1 MPLKNACR
9 QLSADVLYLFRF
21 HFFPVKEI
29 FITIEKQN
37 AMQDILTHICDEHD
51 IVIQSLQVMPDHIHM
66 LISFNPKHAASS
78 IVKTLKGK
86 SARLWFKAYPETKA
100 MLWGGHLWTPSY
112 FMSTVGSMSKE
123 TVKKYIENQ
132 LTKYNDGRPRT

>member
-1 MPLKNACR
+1 MMVKTRTNVY
-9 QLSADVLYLFRF
+9 DFNF
-21 HFFPVKEI
+21 HLVWVTKYRKEI
-29 FITIEKQN
+29 FTTIEKQN
-37 AMQDILTHICDEHD
+37 AMQDMLTHICDEHD
-51 IVIQSLQVMPDHIHM
+51 IVILSLQVMPDHIHM
-66 LISFNPKHAASS
+66 LISFNPKHAASN

-132 LTKYNDGRPRT
+132 LTEYNDGRPRT

>member
-1 MPLKNACR
+1 MMVKTRTNVY
-9 QLSADVLYLFRF
+9 DFNF
-21 HFFPVKEI
+21 HLVWVTKYRKEI
-29 FITIEKQN
+29 FTSIEKQN
-37 AMQDILTHICDEHD
+37 AMQDMLTHICDEHD
-51 IVIQSLQVMPDHIHM
+51 IVIQSLQVMTDHIQM
-66 LISFNPKHAASS
+66 LISFNPKHAASN

-132 LTKYNDGRPRT
+132 LTEYNDGRPRT

>member
-1 MPLKNACR
+1 MIVKTRTNVY
-9 QLSADVLYLFRF
+9 DFNF
-21 HFFPVKEI
+21 HLVWVTKYRKEI
-29 FITIEKQN
+29 FTTIEKQN
-37 AMQDILTHICDEHD
+37 AMQDMLTHICDEQD

-86 SARLWFKAYPETKA
+86 SARLWFKAYPETKT

-112 FMSTVGSMSKE
+112 FMATVGSMSKE

-132 LTKYNDGRPRT
+132 LTEYNDGRPRT

>member
-1 MPLKNACR
+1 MIVKTRTNVY
-9 QLSADVLYLFRF
+9 DFNF
-21 HFFPVKEI
+21 HLVWVTKYRKEI
-29 FITIEKQN
+29 FTTIEKQN

-51 IVIQSLQVMPDHIHM
+51 IVIQLLQVMPDHIHM

-112 FMSTVGSMSKE
+112 FMATVGSMSKE

-132 LTKYNDGRPRT
+132 LTEYNDGRPRT

>member
-1 MPLKNACR
+1 MIVKTRTNVY
-9 QLSADVLYLFRF
+9 DFNF
-21 HFFPVKEI
+21 HLVWVTKYRKEI
-29 FITIEKQN
+29 FTTIEKQN
-37 AMQDILTHICDEHD
+37 AMQDILAHICDEHD
-51 IVIQSLQVMPDHIHM
+51 IIIQSLQVTPDHIHM

-112 FMSTVGSMSKE
+112 FMATVGSMSKE

-132 LTKYNDGRPRT
+132 LTEYNDGRPRT

>member
-1 MPLKNACR
+1 MIVKTRTNVY
-9 QLSADVLYLFRF
+9 DFNF
-21 HFFPVKEI
+21 HLVWVTKYRKEI
-29 FITIEKQN
+29 FTTIEKQN
-37 AMQDILTHICDEHD
+37 AMQDMLTHICDKHD

-112 FMSTVGSMSKE
+112 FMATVGSMSKE

-132 LTKYNDGRPRT
+132 LTEYNDGRPRT

>member
-1 MPLKNACR
+1 MIVKTRTNVY
-9 QLSADVLYLFRF
+9 DFNF
-21 HFFPVKEI
+21 HLVWVTKYRKEI
-29 FITIEKQN
+29 FTTIEKQN
-37 AMQDILTHICDEHD
+37 AMQDMLTHICDEHD

-66 LISFNPKHAASS
+66 LISFNPKHAASN

-86 SARLWFKAYPETKA
+86 SARRWFKAYPETKA

-132 LTKYNDGRPRT
+132 LTEYNDGRPRT

>member
-1 MPLKNACR
+1 MIVKTRTNVY
-9 QLSADVLYLFRF
+9 DFNF
-21 HFFPVKEI
+21 HLVWVTKYRKEI
-29 FITIEKQN
+29 FTTIEKQN
-37 AMQDILTHICDEHD
+37 AMQDMLTHICDKHD

-86 SARLWFKAYPETKA
+86 SARLWFKAYPETKT

-132 LTKYNDGRPRT
+132 LTEYNDGRPRT

>member
-1 MPLKNACR
+1 MIVKTRTNVY
-9 QLSADVLYLFRF
+9 DFNF
-21 HFFPVKEI
+21 HLVWVTKYRKEI
-29 FITIEKQN
+29 FTTIEKQN

-51 IVIQSLQVMPDHIHM
+51 IIIQSLQVTPDHIHM

-132 LTKYNDGRPRT
+132 LTEYNDGRPRT

>member
-1 MPLKNACR
+1 MIVKTRTNVY
-9 QLSADVLYLFRF
+9 DFNF
-21 HFFPVKEI
+21 HLVWVTKYRKEI
-29 FITIEKQN
+29 FTTIEKQN
-37 AMQDILTHICDEHD
+37 TMQDILTHICDEHD
-51 IVIQSLQVMPDHIHM
+51 IVIQLLQVMPDHIHM

-112 FMSTVGSMSKE
+112 FMATVGNMSKE

-132 LTKYNDGRPRT
+132 LTEYNDGRPRT

>member
-1 MPLKNACR
+1 MIVKTRTNVY
-9 QLSADVLYLFRF
+9 DFNF
-21 HFFPVKEI
+21 HLVWVTKYRKEI
-29 FITIEKQN
+29 FTTIEKQN

-51 IVIQSLQVMPDHIHM
+51 IIIQSLQVMPDHIHM

-100 MLWGGHLWTPSY
+100 MLWGGHLWTSSY
-112 FMSTVGSMSKE
+112 FMATVGSMSKE
-123 TVKKYIENQ
+123 TVKKYIENH
-132 LTKYNDGRPRT
+132 LTEYNDGRPRT

>member
-1 MPLKNACR
+1 MIVKTRTNVY
-9 QLSADVLYLFRF
+9 DFNF
-21 HFFPVKEI
+21 HLVWVTKYRKEI
-29 FITIEKQN
+29 FTTIEKQN
-37 AMQDILTHICDEHD
+37 AMQDILTHICDEQD

-112 FMSTVGSMSKE
+112 FMATVGSMSKE

-132 LTKYNDGRPRT
+132 LTEYNDGRPRT

>member
-1 MPLKNACR
+1 MIVKTRTNVY
-9 QLSADVLYLFRF
+9 DFNF
-21 HFFPVKEI
+21 HLVWVTKYRKEI
-29 FITIEKQN
+29 FTTIEKQN

-51 IVIQSLQVMPDHIHM
+51 IVIQSLQVTPDHIHM

-112 FMSTVGSMSKE
+112 FMATVGSMSKE

-132 LTKYNDGRPRT
+132 LTEYNDGRPRT